1 MCHLKNV
8 IKLVLNRNLQ
18 ELYSS
23 RSVYKTTMLLKWYHL
38 TLISY
43 RINFLDGRINRF
55 NMIKLV
61 RISFS
66 AHALQFV
73 KQTFSKIINLKVFL
87 NWFSLA
93 DRCSSR
99 HRWYCI
105 SETSFDPIRIGCASL
120 LHCLRKP
127 KSGRISS
134 GFHFTALWNI
144 PTRWSSTFVYFR
156 LVLYA
161 VLNVNMLKIIE

>member
-8 IKLVLNRNLQ
+8 IKLVLNLNSQ

-23 RSVYKTTMLLKWYHL
+23 KSVYKTTMLLKWYHL

-66 AHALQFV
+66 THALQFV
-73 KQTFSKIINLKVFL
+73 KQTFSKIIKFKGLFEL
-87 NWFSLA
+87 IFFGRSLQFS
-93 DRCSSR
+93 S
-99 HRWYCI
+99 
-105 SETSFDPIRIGCASL
+105 SL
-120 LHCLRKP
+120 LLYQRNQLRFNTNRLRQSLTLP
-127 KSGRISS
+127 SQTQIRPHQFRISFYRIMKHS
-134 GFHFTALWNI
+134 HPMIKYICL
-144 PTRWSSTFVYFR
+144 
-156 LVLYA
+156 L
-161 VLNVNMLKIIE
+161 